1 MSSAPEGHQE
11 PVRKLYPLS
20 QDRTA
25 VSASAV
31 QDLLREVETVCLQ
44 REEVEQGAVA
54 RLSREVSEIHAR
66 CIRPE
71 PEGAH
76 QERVHKLRAQTLEVR
91 ANTESLLSQ
100 LRALEGEQSE
110 LRSKQLQTGK
120 SLSEVHFIVQDTEP
134 RCRYEL
140 SLYAHISNLVWD
152 SSDRGTVAG
161 TVVDRALQE
170 IQHFSWPVESL
181 TQFELVNKLW
191 TVIN

>member
-54 RLSREVSEIHAR
+54 RASVITRVEGRHRASATGFTPRSCAGLSREVSEIHAR

-100 LRALEGEQSE
+100 LR
-110 LRSKQLQTGK
+110 
-120 SLSEVHFIVQDTEP
+120 
-134 RCRYEL
+134 
-140 SLYAHISNLVWD
+140 
-152 SSDRGTVAG
+152 
-161 TVVDRALQE
+161 
-170 IQHFSWPVESL
+170 
-181 TQFELVNKLW
+181 
-191 TVIN
+191 